1 MRSIALAMALGALGL
16 LGGCVVGPK
25 YKPSVVNA
33 PPAFRGQE
41 GAAQSASIA
50 DLPWWEVFQ
59 DQTLQGLVRTAIAN
73 NYDLRIA
80 VRRVEQARELS
91 VQARSQYYPGAGYEV
106 ETSRGKNEAF
116 GAPNLTYG
124 KTAAA
129 GMIGLGA
136 TWELDLWGRIRHMN
150 ESALAQYLASD
161 YARRGVILSLT
172 TGVAQAYYELLELDL
187 RLDIA
192 RRTVETFRG
201 SLGIFQQRLEGGTA
215 SRLETTRAEGA
226 LASTAAEI
234 PEIER
239 QIAIKENEIRILLGS
254 NPGPIERHVLL
265 LDQSVPPEVPAGLPS
280 ALLERRP
287 DVLQA
292 EQAVRSANAQ
302 IGVAQAAF
310 FPTLGLTTLFGRMSW
325 PLEDFL
331 GGNTNLW
338 SLAANMTGPLY
349 AGGSLRSKK
358 RQAIAAWEQTRLE
371 FQQTAM
377 SAFRDV
383 SNALIT
389 RQRLE
394 AIRVEQQRAVAAYK
408 EAVTVSTQ
416 RYQAGKS
423 SYFEVLEAEQQLYPA
438 ENALAL
444 TELNRRIVIVQLYQA
459 LGGGWNLKNAE
470 WSGPQTATPAA
481 LPAK

>member
-1 MRSIALAMALGALGL
+1 MRSIPLTLALGAAVL

-25 YKPSVVNA
+25 YKSPAANA

-41 GAAQSASIA
+41 GTAQSASIA

-106 ETSRGKNEAF
+106 EASRGKNEAF

-129 GMIGLGA
+129 GMVGLGA

-239 QIAIKENEIRILLGS
+239 QIALKENEIRILLGS
-254 NPGPIERHVLL
+254 NPGPIERHALL
-265 LDQSVPPEVPAGLPS
+265 LDQTVPPEVPAGLPS

-310 FPTLGLTTLFGRMSW
+310 FPTLGLTTLFGRMRLATRGFPRREHE
-325 PLEDFL
+325 PLVVGRQHDRAAVR
-331 GGNTNLW
+331 GR
-338 SLAANMTGPLY
+338 LAAFQKT
-349 AGGSLRSKK
+349 AGHRGLG
-358 RQAIAAWEQTRLE
+358 AGAARVPANGNECVPRRLE
-371 FQQTAM
+371 RIDHAATTGGDPRRA
-377 SAFRDV
+377 A
-383 SNALIT
+383 
-389 RQRLE
+389 
-394 AIRVEQQRAVAAYK
+394 RAVEAYT
-408 EAVTVSTQ
+408 EAVTVSLQ

-470 WSGPQTATPAA
+470 WSGPQAATPAA
-481 LPAK
+481 PSK